1 MGDAPSASSS
11 IFIALCGGVAIVAAA
26 VGYIA
31 ERIAPVD
38 KTVEPVVPEPPTL
51 EERVENIEKSVG
63 AVPVM
68 LTPDKL
74 SLPPPAPPTNP
85 TPPPS
90 APPPMLGGARPLD
103 GTPVKIR
110 IVG

>member
-11 IFIALCGGVAIVAAA
+11 IFIALCGGVAVISAA

-38 KTVEPVVPEPPTL
+38 KTEVVAPAPEPPTL
-51 EERVENIEKSVG
+51 EERVEKIENTVG
-63 AVPVM
+63 AVPVR
-68 LTPDKL
+68 LTPDNL
-74 SLPPPAPPTNP
+74 SLPPPAPPA
-85 TPPPS
+85 PS
-90 APPPMLGGARPLD
+90 APLPMLGG